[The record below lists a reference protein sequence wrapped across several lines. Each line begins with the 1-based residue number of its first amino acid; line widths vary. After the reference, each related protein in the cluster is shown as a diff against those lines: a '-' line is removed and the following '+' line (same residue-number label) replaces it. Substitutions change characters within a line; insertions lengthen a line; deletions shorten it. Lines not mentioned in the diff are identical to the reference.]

1 MRPAREVSIMKCKT
15 ALLQAYVDGALEAA
29 TARSLEEHLLG
40 CAACR
45 EELLAIS
52 DRRAETIARLA
63 ILEPPSD
70 EIPDPHKALA
80 SFRAGTLRARPTLWS
95 TFRRNVNMSKQN
107 LFSGRLRPVSIG
119 AAAVLCL
126 AILFSIAPVRQAA
139 ADFLGIFRVRKF
151 AAIAVDPAQAQR
163 LEDLA
168 QSLDEGA
175 FGKPTTVREAG
186 SPQPVT
192 DAAQASATAGFAV
205 RTPTALPDGA
215 SLRSFETQTGPALHF
230 EIDRPT
236 MQALLSAAGVEN
248 ATLPDV
254 DQITADIDIPV
265 IVAQEYRLGEKAR
278 LTLVQAPSPEVAL
291 PEGIDPV
298 VLGQLGLQALGIPA
312 DDALRM
318 AQEIDWTSTV
328 IIPLPTDIARSTE
341 VTVDGVTGLLLEET
355 RQNRSGKNS
364 VLVWERDNIVYSIDG
379 ENVEPGQ
386 LIQVADSLR

>member
-1 MRPAREVSIMKCKT
+1 MKCEN
-15 ALLQAYVDGALEAA
+15 ALLQAYADGALAPA
-29 TARSLEEHLLG
+29 DAGTLEQHLLG

-45 EELLAIS
+45 EELSVIGQ
-52 DRRAETIARLA
+52 RRAGVTARLA

-70 EIPDPHKALA
+70 EIPDSYKALGA
-80 SFRAGTLRARPTLWS
+80 FRANTLNAHPTLRNTY
-95 TFRRNVNMSKQN
+95 RRNVEMIKQN
-107 LFSGRLRPVSIG
+107 LFTGRWRPVSIG
-119 AAAVLCL
+119 VTAAICV
-126 AILFSIAPVRQAA
+126 AILFSFAPVRRAA

-163 LEDLA
+163 LEEVA
-168 QSLDEGA
+168 QSLDKGA

-215 SLRSFETQTGPALHF
+215 SLRSFETQMGPALHF

-236 MQALLSAAGVEN
+236 MQALLSAAGVEG

-254 DQITADIDIPV
+254 ERITADIDIPAMV
-265 IVAQEYRLGEKAR
+265 SQEYDLGDNAK
-278 LTLVQAPSPEVAL
+278 LTLVQAPSPEVVL
-291 PEGIDPV
+291 PEGIDPIAF
-298 VLGQLGLQALGIPA
+298 GQLGLQALGIPA

-328 IIPLPTDIARSTE
+328 IVPLPTDIARSTE

-355 RQNRSGKNS
+355 RQNRFGKGS
-364 VLVWERDNIVYSIDG
+364 VLVWEKDNIVYGIDG
-379 ENVEPGQ
+379 ENVEPGR